1 MRIISQDGTIDVPYE
16 LTAIQL
22 VGKTTIVAQGS
33 YFGSN
38 SGDNFATV
46 AEYSTEEK
54 AEKAMEMLRN
64 AYAGRFVTNGDI
76 PDDFDEQLKE
86 LMKMGFGTVIA
97 KETNESRVEFN
108 NLNGYF
114 QFPKDEDVEV

>member
-22 VGKTTIVAQGS
+22 VGKTTIVAQGA

-54 AEKAMEMLRN
+54 AQKAMEMLRE
-64 AYAGRFVTNGDI
+64 AY
-76 PDDFDEQLKE
+76 
-86 LMKMGFGTVIA
+86 
-97 KETNESRVEFN
+97 FN
-108 NLNGYF
+108 NKHEETYKDGVFVYSPNF
-114 QFPKDEDVEV
+114 QFPQDTEIEV